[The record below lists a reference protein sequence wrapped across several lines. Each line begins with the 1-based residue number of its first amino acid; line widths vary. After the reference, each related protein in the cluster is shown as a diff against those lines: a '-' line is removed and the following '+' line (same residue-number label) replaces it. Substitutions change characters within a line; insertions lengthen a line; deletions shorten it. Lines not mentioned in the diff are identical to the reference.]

1 MPSIKERPTLNS
13 VVVKGKRPMHRST
26 LILGDQTKSYYSTTH
41 EECFSGRGRDGQPL
55 VFLPPDSLYPSQH
68 TGKLEMISNMTT
80 TPATTHSRDVHGPK
94 DIVPH
99 HVLHSTGEQNKT
111 RNRGGLEMKDIT
123 HPNEI
128 TQYQT
133 TYNNEHCDTSPRHL
147 TNESS
152 GRPIYWH
159 SHNIITGPM
168 LLFWTT
174 GEERTPA
181 GPGRLRRESGDMVLW
196 ETRRW
201 DTQHDSFRL
210 Y

>member
-1 MPSIKERPTLNS
+1 MNTA
-13 VVVKGKRPMHRST
+13 VVKGKRPMHRST
-26 LILGDQTKSYYSTTH
+26 LILGDHTKSYYSTTH
-41 EECFSGRGRDGQPL
+41 AECYSGRGRDGHPL
-55 VFLPPDSLYPSQH
+55 VFLSRDSLYPSQR
-68 TGKLEMISNMTT
+68 TGKLDMTSNMTT
-80 TPATTHSRDVHGPK
+80 TPVKTHSRDVHGPK

-123 HPNEI
+123 HPNEF

-133 TYNNEHCDTSPRHL
+133 TYHNEHCNTTPSRL
-147 TNESS
+147 TYESS
-152 GRPIYWH
+152 GQPIYWH
-159 SHNIITGPM
+159 SHNI
-168 LLFWTT
+168 LT

-196 ETRRW
+196 ATRRW